1 VKSLVGVRWS
11 WLLVLGGLCALV
23 GAGAGAEAT
32 AADTSRKAVVAQA
45 EDLSDHLVVLMFDDG
60 WHCVFTDAYP
70 LLKEHGM
77 TAVLPLISDY
87 VGKSATPHR
96 TGTPYGYM
104 NRAEVQEMIDSLG
117 IEIASHSKSHPFLT
131 RLSDEAVDS
140 ELRQS
145 RRALEAMFGR
155 EVTSFVYPYG
165 DYDSRVRRLVAEAGY
180 SVARS
185 ISPGTV
191 NFNERQYD
199 LPSSEVRRTTSLS
212 TVQGWITRKPV
223 LILFFHRIVVSPGN
237 YTDWSRDR
245 FADLLDWL
253 EERNVQ
259 VVTLQDL
266 YRNRK
271 LPGAAILATRRS
283 WKNRIEW
290 DLLEEIDVDITGP
303 AKRR

>member
-1 VKSLVGVRWS
+1 VKSPVGIRWS
-11 WLLVLGGLCALV
+11 WPLLVSGLCVL
-23 GAGAGAEAT
+23 AGAGSSVET
-32 AADTSRKAVVAQA
+32 KSADTSHKAVAVQA
-45 EDLSDHLVVLMFDDG
+45 EDLSDHMVVLMFDDG

-87 VGKSATPHR
+87 VGKSLTPHR

-104 NRAEVQEMIDSLG
+104 NRAEVKEMIDSLG
-117 IEIASHSKSHPFLT
+117 IEIASHTKSHPLLT
-131 RLSDEAVDS
+131 RLSDEAVGN

-165 DYDSRVRRLVAEAGY
+165 DYDNRVRRLVAEAGY

-185 ISPGTV
+185 ITPGTV
-191 NFNERQYD
+191 NLAERPYD
-199 LPSSEVRRTTSLS
+199 LSSSEVRKTTSLGA
-212 TVQGWITRKPV
+212 VQGWIAKKPV
-223 LILFFHRIVVSPGN
+223 QILFFHRIVASPGN
-237 YTDWSRDR
+237 YTDWSRSR
-245 FADLLDWL
+245 FAELLDWL

-266 YRNRK
+266 YRNRR
-271 LPGAAILATRRS
+271 LPGPAILATRRS
-283 WKNRIEW
+283 WRNRIEW

>member
-1 VKSLVGVRWS
+1 MVS
-11 WLLVLGGLCALV
+11 GLCALV
-23 GAGAGAEAT
+23 RTGAAAGAEAV
-32 AADTSRKAVVAQA
+32 DTSHNTVAAQA
-45 EDLSDHLVVLMFDDG
+45 VDLSDHLVVLMFDDG

-77 TAVLPLISDY
+77 TAVLPLITDY
-87 VGKSATPHR
+87 VGKSMTPHR

-104 NRAEVQEMIDSLG
+104 NRAEVQEMIDSLD

-140 ELRQS
+140 ELRLS
-145 RRALEAMFGR
+145 RRSLEAMFGR

-185 ISPGTV
+185 ITPGTV
-191 NFNERQYD
+191 NFSERQYD
-199 LPSSEVRRTTSLS
+199 LPSSEVRKTTSLS
-212 TVQGWITRKPV
+212 TVQGWVTKKPV
-223 LILFFHRIVVSPGN
+223 LILFFHRIVASPGS
-237 YTDWSRDR
+237 YTDWSRSR

-253 EERNVQ
+253 EETNVQ

-266 YRNRK
+266 YRNRR
-271 LPGAAILATRRS
+271 LPGPAILATRRS

-290 DLLEEIDVDITGP
+290 ELLEEIDVDITGP